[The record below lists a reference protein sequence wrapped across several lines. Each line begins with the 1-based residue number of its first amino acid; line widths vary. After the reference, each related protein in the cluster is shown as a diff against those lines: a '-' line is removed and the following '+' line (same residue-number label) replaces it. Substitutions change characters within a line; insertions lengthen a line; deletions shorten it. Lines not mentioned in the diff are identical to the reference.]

1 MIKINLLGTSTV
13 IDYSGQYII
22 AGFIG
27 SVLISLGL
35 FYFLLTSASTETE
48 ELNQKSQ
55 RLQSEL
61 NHVQKITKEV
71 KDLEAKKAE
80 YNRKLVIIAK
90 LKKNKLGPVRVLDDL
105 NMALPEKAWLT
116 EVKEQDD
123 SLQIT
128 GRALDNQT
136 VASFIRE
143 LEKSDY
149 FGERSNE
156 ILKQIDMDGVKIKE
170 FSFLTKIYYAGKT
183 ATKQAEQ
190 AQADSQAPA
199 APAKGKS

>member
-13 IDYSGQYII
+13 IDYTGQYIV
-22 AGFIG
+22 AGFVA
-27 SVLISLGL
+27 SVLASLGV
-35 FYFLLTSASTETE
+35 FYMLLSSTSAAID
-48 ELNQKSQ
+48 ELNTKTQS
-55 RLQSEL
+55 LQSEL
-61 NHVQKITKEV
+61 AHVQKITKEV
-71 KDLEAKKAE
+71 KDLETKKAE
-80 YNRKLVIIAK
+80 FNRKLVVIAK

-116 EVKEQDD
+116 EVKEQDN

-136 VASFIRE
+136 VATFIRE

-156 ILKQIDMDGVKIKE
+156 ILKQIDQDGVKIKE

-190 AQADSQAPA
+190 AQAESVAPPP
-199 APAKGKS
+199 PAKGKT